1 MDIDAVITNLEISAG
16 GNTMIAINPDSTLA
30 LGSLYKSNG
39 FLKTN
44 VHGVVGTGSISADNL
59 PDDIPNTKLENSSL
73 TLGSTAVSL
82 GATQAS
88 NTTYT
93 NIGGDNV
100 VINTSNGAE
109 TFTWRQGSAGGSSS
123 GFLELYCTDGSIN
136 RLVTFSPLGG
146 VVFTSAIASD
156 SYGEGILHSNSSGQ
170 ISSSAL
176 VVGDLPTDIPTA
188 NISSTDTL
196 FTLGDNN
203 IKRGENVQ
211 SLSGLSNIGLTNEL
225 RFADSTSKF
234 KMEYSTALGVETLTT
249 KYSGDELQQYRLS
262 GGVYKKTNK
271 INVINEGYNNFDTS
285 SNYLR
290 INILPNNFAVANEDA
305 TTETPVYILRNPTST
320 SASKVKFGAMHSSSS
335 VEMYYYIDIKYG
347 YEAYQVRVNSYKE
360 SDATEDDENL
370 KIFTYHIDDTAQSWV
385 VSSGLK
391 TNETYTFDPADNVKT
406 TSIDSPYILG
416 LQIDTTNSVVIKGG
430 FLLLKSLI

>member
-1 MDIDAVITNLEISAG
+1 STTNSLLGLTSFSSTKVDTDEVIVNVNDGSDTFVIKQGVAGAIGITNLEISAG

-146 VVFTSAIASD
+146 VVFT
-156 SYGEGILHSNSSGQ
+156 
-170 ISSSAL
+170 
-176 VVGDLPTDIPTA
+176 
-188 NISSTDTL
+188 
-196 FTLGDNN
+196 
-203 IKRGENVQ
+203 
-211 SLSGLSNIGLTNEL
+211 
-225 RFADSTSKF
+225 
-234 KMEYSTALGVETLTT
+234 
-249 KYSGDELQQYRLS
+249 
-262 GGVYKKTNK
+262 
-271 INVINEGYNNFDTS
+271 
-285 SNYLR
+285 
-290 INILPNNFAVANEDA
+290 
-305 TTETPVYILRNPTST
+305 
-320 SASKVKFGAMHSSSS
+320 
-335 VEMYYYIDIKYG
+335 
-347 YEAYQVRVNSYKE
+347 
-360 SDATEDDENL
+360 
-370 KIFTYHIDDTAQSWV
+370 
-385 VSSGLK
+385 
-391 TNETYTFDPADNVKT
+391 
-406 TSIDSPYILG
+406 
-416 LQIDTTNSVVIKGG
+416 
-430 FLLLKSLI
+430 